1 MNVFDLFINLLNM
14 TVEAAAPYLL
24 ITIGGVFVA
33 RAGVFNISLEGCT
46 EFAAFAGIL
55 FAFMSGHIWLGVA
68 AAFAVTILL
77 NSIFYLFTVKLKGN
91 LSVVGCGIN
100 LMAACIPACLLQAL
114 YGTRSNLVAT
124 SLIDPAKMKLDIP
137 VLRSIPVLSGIFNNH
152 TRITYL
158 TILVV
163 VVLTILMYKTK
174 FGVYVRV
181 TGESVNAAKSVGIKT
196 NKIKFIC
203 LMISAAT
210 CALAGLNLS
219 VEQLGIYTINMSA
232 NRGFICLSAIN
243 CGRKDPEK
251 ACVYA
256 LIFGFVR
263 ALQTILNNF
272 VPAAISSLLGIM
284 PYLTIIIVLVIVET
298 PNARKNHLRFFKEA

>member
-1 MNVFDLFINLLNM
+1 MNYFNLFLNLLNM
-14 TVEAAAPYLL
+14 TVENAAPYLL

-33 RAGVFNISLEGCT
+33 RAGVFNISMEGCT

-55 FAFMSGHIWLGVA
+55 FAFVTGQIWVGVI
-68 AAFAVTILL
+68 AAFMITILL
-77 NSIFYLFTVKLKGN
+77 NSLFYLFTVKLKGN
-91 LSVVGCGIN
+91 LSVVGSGIN

-114 YGTRSNLVAT
+114 YGTRSNLVA
-124 SLIDPAKMKLDIP
+124 SNI
-137 VLRSIPVLSGIFNNH
+137 NNH
-152 TRITYL
+152 TAITYL
-158 TILVV
+158 TFLVV
-163 VVLTILMYKTK
+163 IVLTIVMYKTK
-174 FGVYVRV
+174 FGIYVRV

-196 NKIKFIC
+196 NRIKFIC

-219 VEQLGIYTINMSA
+219 VEQLGMYTINMTA

-263 ALQTILNNF
+263 ALQTIINNF

-284 PYLTIIIVLVIVET
+284 PYVTIIVVLLIVET

>member
-1 MNVFDLFINLLNM
+1 MNYLSLFLNLLNM
-14 TVEAAAPYLL
+14 TVENAAPYLL

-33 RAGVFNISLEGCT
+33 RAGVFNISMEGCT

-55 FAFMSGHIWLGVA
+55 FAFMTGQIWVGVI
-68 AAFAVTILL
+68 AAFVIAILL
-77 NSIFYLFTVKLKGN
+77 NCLFYLFTVKLKGN
-91 LSVVGCGIN
+91 LSVVGSGIN

-114 YGTRSNLVAT
+114 YGTRSNLVA
-124 SLIDPAKMKLDIP
+124 SSIIDPANMMIDVP
-137 VLRSIPVLSGIFNNH
+137 VLRSIPILSDIFNNH
-152 TRITYL
+152 TAITYL
-158 TILVV
+158 TFLVV
-163 VVLTILMYKTK
+163 IVLTVVMYKTK
-174 FGVYVRV
+174 FGIYVRV
-181 TGESVNAAKSVGIKT
+181 TGESVNAAKSVGSKT
-196 NKIKFIC
+196 NRIKFLC

-219 VEQLGIYTINMSA
+219 VEQLGMYTINMTA

-263 ALQTILNNF
+263 ALQTIINNF

-284 PYLTIIIVLVIVET
+284 PYVTIIVVLLIVET